1 MGTNLGLAR
10 VHVCSNVVGS
20 KPMGQHAFK
29 ALELRISPASYPLMR
44 ELSEFFVGLLV
55 GSPGFAVAC
64 AADT

>member
-1 MGTNLGLAR
+1 M
-10 VHVCSNVVGS
+10 CSNVVGS